1 MPQTPAGQSA
11 WQSRWWVREFE
22 RRCCRI
28 TQISIVTTGFEVRFQ
43 NPLSL
48 RLRSLVTVSL
58 LKELWCEIPAVER
71 GILTG

>member
-1 MPQTPAGQSA
+1 
-11 WQSRWWVREFE
+11 
-22 RRCCRI
+22 
-28 TQISIVTTGFEVRFQ
+28 VTTGFEVRFQ

-71 GILTG
+71 GISIG